1 MEDRGREPVRVEGV
15 LRDTRPV
22 RADLGD
28 GREVE
33 GLTATVAVEGGAY
46 GEQYHVTFPPRHD
59 LDLWVGAV
67 VAAWA
72 EELARRAAL
81 AGELPEWMRPRQT
94 RGELVV
100 QVWGRLRCGK
110 PIPPT
115 GVRPATVLVERAK
128 FPRVDAA
135 VLCRAAELWQRARR
149 DRERR
154 SGVAEGVR

>member
-1 MEDRGREPVRVEGV
+1 
-15 LRDTRPV
+15 
-22 RADLGD
+22 
-28 GREVE
+28 
-33 GLTATVAVEGGAY
+33 
-46 GEQYHVTFPPRHD
+46 
-59 LDLWVGAV
+59 
-67 VAAWA
+67 
-72 EELARRAAL
+72 
-81 AGELPEWMRPRQT
+81 MRPRQT

-135 VLCRAAELWQRARR
+135 VLCRAEELWQRARR